1 MYSPHRKGATKSELI
16 NIVAVRA
23 DIPKTKATLAVNA
36 VFDAIE
42 ETVAESDKVSIPGFG
57 TFERKHKEAR
67 TVRNPQTGE
76 SMVSEAKNVP
86 AFNLTRFGSLYMGL
100 SPHNKFH
107 LYPFTAFKLYHTVLD
122 LFNRSHSSPILSPGL
137 ALIGF
142 KIS

>member
-1 MYSPHRKGATKSELI
+1 MTKSELI

-23 DIPKTKATLAVNA
+23 DIPKTKATTAVSA

-42 ETVAESDKVSIPGFG
+42 EAVAEGDKVSLPGFG

-86 AFNLTRFGSLYMGL
+86 AFKAG
-100 SPHNKFH
+100 KE
-107 LYPFTAFKLYHTVLD
+107 FKERVARTE
-122 LFNRSHSSPILSPGL
+122 
-137 ALIGF
+137 
-142 KIS
+142 

>member
-23 DIPKTKATLAVNA
+23 DIPKTKATAAVNA
-36 VFDAIE
+36 VLDAIE
-42 ETVAESDKVSIPGFG
+42 EAVASGDKVSLPGFG

-86 AFNLTRFGSLYMGL
+86 AFKAGT
-100 SPHNKFH
+100 
-107 LYPFTAFKLYHTVLD
+107 
-122 LFNRSHSSPILSPGL
+122 
-137 ALIGF
+137 GF
-142 KIS
+142 KERVK

>member
-1 MYSPHRKGATKSELI
+1 MTKSELI

-23 DIPKTKATLAVNA
+23 DIPKTKASLAVNA

-42 ETVAESDKVSIPGFG
+42 EAVASGDKVSLPGFG

-86 AFNLTRFGSLYMGL
+86 AFKAG
-100 SPHNKFH
+100 
-107 LYPFTAFKLYHTVLD
+107 A
-122 LFNRSHSSPILSPGL
+122 
-137 ALIGF
+137 GF
-142 KIS
+142 KERVK

>member
-1 MYSPHRKGATKSELI
+1 MTKSELI

-23 DIPKTKATLAVNA
+23 DIPKTKATTAVSA

-42 ETVAESDKVSIPGFG
+42 EAVAEGDKVSLPGLG

-86 AFNLTRFGSLYMGL
+86 AFKAG
-100 SPHNKFH
+100 KE
-107 LYPFTAFKLYHTVLD
+107 FKERV
-122 LFNRSHSSPILSPGL
+122 
-137 ALIGF
+137 
-142 KIS
+142 K

>member
-1 MYSPHRKGATKSELI
+1 MTKSELI

-36 VFDAIE
+36 IFDSIE
-42 ETVAESDKVSIPGFG
+42 ETVANGDKVSLPGFG

-86 AFNLTRFGSLYMGL
+86 AF
-100 SPHNKFH
+100 K
-107 LYPFTAFKLYHTVLD
+107 D
-122 LFNRSHSSPILSPGL
+122 
-137 ALIGF
+137 
-142 KIS
+142 